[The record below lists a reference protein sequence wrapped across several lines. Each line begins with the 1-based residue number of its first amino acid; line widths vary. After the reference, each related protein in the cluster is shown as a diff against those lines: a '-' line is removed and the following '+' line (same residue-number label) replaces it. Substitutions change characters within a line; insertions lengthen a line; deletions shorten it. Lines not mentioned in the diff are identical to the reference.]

1 MKIEEII
8 YNLLN
13 ESEDLKSIFG
23 NNIHPLTSKKQKLP
37 SLMYQVFLS
46 DINHSKTS
54 KSVMDIYTLR
64 LHIFSEDYKEVIDAV
79 DIIKE
84 LLDYKELLDDEDNI
98 LIDLIRFIS
107 YTDEYEEK
115 PELFNRSMDFSVH
128 KVN

>member
-1 MKIEEII
+1 MSIEEII
-8 YNLLN
+8 YNVLS

-23 NNIHPLTSKKQKLP
+23 DNIHPLTSKKQKLP
-37 SLMYQVFLS
+37 ALMYTIFLT
-46 DINHSKTS
+46 DVNHSKNS
-54 KSVMDIYTLR
+54 KSIMDIYTLR

-84 LLDYKELLDDEDNI
+84 LLDYKELVDDDNNI

-115 PELFNRSMDFSVH
+115 PELFNRSIDFSIH